1 MKKFV
6 LWVIAIGLLGVIA
19 LGAGAFMAYRAARPL
34 FENTGQPARDERG
47 FAAPAS
53 GELSQGQLDRF
64 ARVQTS
70 IKEALGNSAGEIEA
84 KYRALRARAD
94 GSRSPTMTEVMAVLS
109 ELSTTMSD
117 ARRARTDA
125 LNREQFS
132 PAEYEW
138 VRTRFYQAA
147 GVSAASIRLEKM
159 ADAARRGTGIA
170 TIEAPSIP
178 MDTVPQKNRDLVR
191 PMLRYVD
198 DWLPLAFLG
207 L

>member
-1 MKKFV
+1 M
-6 LWVIAIGLLGVIA
+6 A

-34 FENTGQPARDERG
+34 FENAEEPARDERR

-53 GELSQGQLDRF
+53 GELSQDQLDRF

-84 KYRALRARAD
+84 KYRALSARVD
-94 GSRSPTMTEVMAVLS
+94 GSRPPTMTEVMAVLS
-109 ELSTTMSD
+109 ELSTVMTD

-125 LNREQFS
+125 LHREQFS

-170 TIEAPSIP
+170 TIEAPSIAR
-178 MDTVPQKNRDLVR
+178 DAVPQKNRDLVR

>member
-6 LWVIAIGLLGVIA
+6 LWVIAIGLLGVMV
-19 LGAGAFMAYRAARPL
+19 LGAGAFMAYRAARQL
-34 FENTGQPARDERG
+34 FENTQEPARDERR
-47 FAAPAS
+47 FVAPAS
-53 GELSQGQLDRF
+53 GELSQDQLDRF

-70 IKEALGNSAGEIEA
+70 IKDALGNSAGEIEA
-84 KYRALRARAD
+84 KYRELRANAD
-94 GSRSPTMTEVMAVLS
+94 GSRPPAMEEVMAVLS
-109 ELSTTMSD
+109 ELSTVMTD

-125 LNREQFS
+125 LNREHFS

-147 GVSAASIRLEKM
+147 GVSAASVRLEKM
-159 ADAARRGTGIA
+159 ADAARRGTSIA
-170 TIEAPSIP
+170 TIEAPSIA

>member
-1 MKKFV
+1 MKKFI
-6 LWVIAIGLLGVIA
+6 LWVIAIGLLGVMV
-19 LGAGAFMAYRAARPL
+19 LGAGAFIAYRATRPL
-34 FENTGQPARDERG
+34 FENTAEPARDERR
-47 FAAPAS
+47 FVAPAS
-53 GELSQGQLDRF
+53 GELSQDQLDRF

-70 IKEALGNSAGEIEA
+70 IKDALGNSAGEIEA
-84 KYRALRARAD
+84 KYRQLRANAD
-94 GSRSPTMTEVMAVLS
+94 GSRPTMQEVMAVLS
-109 ELSTTMSD
+109 ELSTVMTD

-125 LNREQFS
+125 LNRDQFS

-147 GVSAASIRLEKM
+147 GVSGASIRLEKM

-170 TIEAPSIP
+170 AIEAPSIA
-178 MDTVPQKNRDLVR
+178 MGTVPQKNRDLVR
-191 PMLRYVD
+191 PMLRSVD